1 MVASRS
7 KVGFITNEITMGRP
21 SQNKDHPLQ
30 YIRVTATMTQ
40 AEFAEVLGISKSE
53 ISKRETRAP
62 GFEGIPSSLLKKVA
76 HEFGA
81 VIDPRPGRKP
91 TAWGGEPLTKE
102 YITKHRQQRLGLR
115 LVKYPPADVVKAL
128 GIAAEACVKLRREE
142 LFAHALEQAVK
153 NLCVSVQLK
162 HEIRNQIKKVIGL
175 KQPDDLTALVWLAG
189 AIEDRDLTKDLPT
202 LPTIVAHQKQVE
214 KQLPGVRA
222 LTKENLGDF
231 IHEQRLKKRGDFE
244 DF

>member
-1 MVASRS
+1 
-7 KVGFITNEITMGRP
+7 MGRP
-21 SQNKDHPLQ
+21 SENKDHPLQ
-30 YIRVTATMTQ
+30 YIRVMAGMTQ
-40 AEFAEVLGISKSE
+40 DEFAATLGISKSE
-53 ISKRETRAP
+53 VSKRETRAP

-91 TAWGGEPLTKE
+91 TAWGGKVLTKE
-102 YITKHRQQRLGLR
+102 YITKHRQQRLDLR
-115 LVKYPPADVVKAL
+115 LVKYPPAEVIKAL
-128 GIAAEACVKLRREE
+128 YLAAEACVKLRREE

-153 NLCVSVQLK
+153 NLCVSVQLR

-175 KQPDDLTALVWLAG
+175 KQPEDITALVWLAG

-202 LPTIVAHQKQVE
+202 LPTIGAHQKQVE
-214 KQLPGVRA
+214 KQLPGVRTV
-222 LTKENLGDF
+222 TKENLDDF
-231 IHEQRLKKRGDFE
+231 IHEQRLKGQGDFE